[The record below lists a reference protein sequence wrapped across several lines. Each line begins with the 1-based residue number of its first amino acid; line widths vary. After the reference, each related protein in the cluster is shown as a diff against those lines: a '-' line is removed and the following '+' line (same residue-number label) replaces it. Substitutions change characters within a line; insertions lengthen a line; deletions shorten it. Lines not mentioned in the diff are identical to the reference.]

1 MTGKISVITVVW
13 NDAEHIR
20 LTLESFFSQTY
31 EDKELIVI
39 DGGSTDGTA
48 DIIRSYAPR
57 LAFWCSEKDGGIY
70 DAMNKGVAHATG
82 EWVNF
87 LNCGDS
93 YASPTALSDAMEA
106 AQTPCDIIYGNS
118 IQETPGNRESIYAD
132 PDTAHMAWEPIY
144 RHGSSL
150 VRTEVQ
156 RHYAFDIA
164 KTSRYGFALDWDM
177 IYRAYK
183 GGCRF
188 LHVDTFIQAY
198 ALDGVSHDI
207 GKSLRYNYRITA
219 ADHFSLPHYLF
230 YVKKRLANAFKGSG
244 FYKWLRAFFMEY
256 MVNDALPH
264 IPFWRLRRFYLRRM
278 GVHIGGRSFIMKQC
292 YFMKTNRLKVGSCTH
307 INRGCMLDAR
317 GGITIGDNVSVS
329 HGVRLIT
336 GSHDHRSPTFR
347 ALYLPIVIDDYAW
360 LGAGSTVLCGVHIGR
375 GAVVAAGAVVT
386 HDVPPYT
393 IVGGVPARKI
403 GERPQNLNYHCIWDV
418 PFT

>member
-20 LTLESFFSQTY
+20 RTLDSFLSQTY

-48 DIIRSYAPR
+48 EIVRQYAPH

-70 DAMNKGVAHATG
+70 DAMNKGVSHASG
-82 EWVNF
+82 AWINI
-87 LNCGDS
+87 LNSGDT
-93 YASPTALSDAMEA
+93 YVSPTSLSEAMEA
-106 AQTPCDIIYGNS
+106 AQSDCDIIYGNS
-118 IQETPGNRESIYAD
+118 IQETDGNIQSIYAGTD
-132 PDTAHMAWEPIY
+132 PRRMEWKPIY

-156 RHYAFDIA
+156 RKYGFDLS
-164 KTSRYGFALDWDM
+164 KTPRYGFALDWDM

-188 LHVDTFIQAY
+188 QYVNKFIQAY
-198 ALDGVSHDI
+198 SLDGVSNDI
-207 GKSLRYNYRITA
+207 AKSLKYNYRITSS
-219 ADHFSLPHYLF
+219 DRFSLAKYLF
-230 YVKKRLANAFKGSG
+230 FQKTRLSHSFKHSS
-244 FYKWLRAFFMEY
+244 FYNWLRAFFVEY
-256 MVNDALPH
+256 VVNDGLPH
-264 IPFWRLRRFYLRRM
+264 LPFWRLRRFYLRKM
-278 GVHIGGRSFIMKQC
+278 GLQIGAKSFIMKHC
-292 YFMKTNRLKVGSCTH
+292 YFMSPNRMKVGSYTH
-307 INRGCMLDAR
+307 INRGCLLDAR
-317 GGITIGDNVSVS
+317 GGITIGDNVSIS
-329 HGVRLIT
+329 HDVRILT
-336 GSHDHRSPTFR
+336 GSHDYRSASFR
-347 ALYLPIVIDDYAW
+347 AHYLPIVIDDYAW
-360 LGAGSTVLCGVHIGR
+360 LGVGSTVLCGVHIGR

-403 GERPQNLNYHCIWDV
+403 GERPKDLNYHCIWDV